1 MIREEIHCL
10 LEKQRKFYKAGMT
23 IPVKFRI
30 DHLKKLKRAI
40 ENHETEICE
49 SLCADLGKSAHEAF
63 MCEVGMALSE
73 ISYMIKHIK
82 KFSKRKRVRTP
93 LAQFR
98 SRSYIQPIPYGNTL
112 IMSPWN
118 YPFLLT
124 IDPLATA
131 IAAGNTAIVKPS
143 AYSPA
148 TSRIIEK
155 IITECFSDKYVACF
169 VS

>member
-1 MIREEIHCL
+1 
-10 LEKQRKFYKAGMT
+10 
-23 IPVKFRI
+23 
-30 DHLKKLKRAI
+30 
-40 ENHETEICE
+40 
-49 SLCADLGKSAHEAF
+49 
-63 MCEVGMALSE
+63 MALSE

-93 LAQFR
+93 IAQFR

-131 IAAGNTAIVKPS
+131 IAAGKYKVIAEIVEAHPEYTVDDLKDKSMAELKELLPK
-143 AYSPA
+143 
-148 TSRIIEK
+148 TNNDKDKNNKTDKDNKKEK
-155 IITECFSDKYVACF
+155 
-169 VS
+169 